1 MATRFSAHQSV
12 EITVPDESISIQHY
26 LRQPYRLINALADM
40 SRIQQISSDVFR
52 YRMRALTFISLKIQP
67 IVDMRVW
74 VESSGV
80 VRIESTGCEILGI
93 EAFNQRFALHLQ
105 GYLSPEEL
113 HQQTQLRGMA
123 NLEVHLDLPPLFALT
138 PRSILEATGNSLLKS
153 ILLTIQQRLR
163 HQLIAD
169 YRQWVRCQVSTT
181 PSLPLGNDLEN
192 TDMGI
197 IKN

>member
-1 MATRFSAHQSV
+1 MTTRFTANQSV

-40 SRIQQISSDVFR
+40 SRVQQISSDVFR
-52 YRMRALTFISLKIQP
+52 YKMRALTFISLKIQP

-74 VESSGV
+74 VENSGV

-105 GYLSPEEL
+105 GYLAPEEL
-113 HQQTQLRGMA
+113 HQQTRLRGMA
-123 NLEVHLDLPPLFALT
+123 NLEVHVDLPPLFALT
-138 PRSILEATGNSLLKS
+138 PRPILEATGHSLLKS

-169 YRQWVRCQVSTT
+169 YRQWVRSQVSTT
-181 PSLPLGNDLEN
+181 PSLILGDGLKS
-192 TDMGI
+192 TDMGMI
-197 IKN
+197 EN